1 MGRIGRVLSFIR
13 RTLSNGAKVT
23 DVKFNPGGGPNI
35 TGRHA
40 ADAGDDSYP
49 LDTDFVVSIDIPGTG
64 RSEPVAYADTINTP
78 KAQKG
83 DKRIYARQASDGAVV
98 CEVWLKNDGAIYVE
112 NENGNL
118 EISPQGNGTLNL
130 QGTLIATVEG
140 NVTINA
146 NSNLTAEVADNATIN
161 AGGNAEVS
169 ATGSI
174 TLSAG
179 GDIDISAGGNVN
191 ISGTTV
197 NLN

>member
-1 MGRIGRVLSFIR
+1 MGRVGKVLSFVR
-13 RTLSNGAKVT
+13 KTLTNGSKVT
-23 DVKFNPGGGPNI
+23 DVKFDPGGGPNI
-35 TGRHA
+35 TGRHT

-49 LDTDFVVSIDIPGTG
+49 LDTDYLVSVDIPGTG

-83 DKRIYARQASDGAVV
+83 DKRIYARKTADGTAV
-98 CEVWLKNDGAIYVE
+98 CEVWLKNDGTIRIE
-112 NENGNL
+112 NSNGDF
-118 EISPQGNGTLNL
+118 EISPEGNGTLNL

-140 NVTINA
+140 DVTLNA
-146 NSNLTAEVADNATIN
+146 NSNLTAEVADNATVN
-161 AGGNAEVS
+161 TGGDAEVS
-169 ATGSI
+169 ATGAI